1 MNNTT
6 ALALSNN
13 QNNQNNKPIQI
24 GGVIIVMGIVVSLA
38 VSMMIGIRILQRNAR
53 NLEELNAESVVTS
66 IAPSSSTQVASKI
79 ATELQE

>member
-66 IAPSSSTQVASKI
+66 IAPSSSTQVANKI